1 VRRDPL
7 QRKLLVVLLVLHV
20 EVLLIIVVDVLVLVV
35 LLLVALVGVGRYPP
49 EGDSVG
55 HLDVLVLIVAAVRV
69 RVGNVALGILCPP
82 VVLGLLDDAVGPLDV
97 SVFGRGGGGLRGAA
111 DRLVEPHLLF
121 PLGFGE
127 VEHQGVEEVGVS
139 DEEAQVVI
147 WAASLRRELGPSL
160 VGEEVCLCNR
170 HLLG

>member
-1 VRRDPL
+1 
-7 QRKLLVVLLVLHV
+7 
-20 EVLLIIVVDVLVLVV
+20 
-35 LLLVALVGVGRYPP
+35 
-49 EGDSVG
+49 
-55 HLDVLVLIVAAVRV
+55 
-69 RVGNVALGILCPP
+69 
-82 VVLGLLDDAVGPLDV
+82 
-97 SVFGRGGGGLRGAA
+97 
-111 DRLVEPHLLF
+111 VEPHLLF